1 MLCSK
6 CLCPLKS
13 ILETLTAQEMVFGG
27 GVFGR
32 WLAYEGGALTS
43 GISVLVEASLVAQR
57 LNCLPAMQETRF
69 DPGLGRSPGEGNGN
83 PLQYSCLENPM
94 DTEEPGGLQSMGS
107 QRVGHDWVTSHTH
120 THTHT
125 HTRVIIPSFCHMRKQ
140 DGGLQPGEK
149 LKAWAW
155 SWTSSL
161 WTMRNKFLLFISHPV
176 WGVSLYQPEQGDRG
190 QRVMWGVQY
199 SSSLGYLSP
208 CSPPSPSK
216 SLWNSTIPP
225 KNKTKKRMK
234 PTNQN
239 SRQTPSHSPTQGVAE
254 VFSKM
259 STYNSLI

>member
-1 MLCSK
+1 MLCCK

-32 WLAYEGGALTS
+32 WLAHEGGALTS

-83 PLQYSCLENPM
+83 LLQYSCLENPM

-125 HTRVIIPSFCHMRKQ
+125 RELSYLLSAIWGNKMVVFN
-140 DGGLQPGEK
+140 LEK
-149 LKAWAW
+149 
-155 SWTSSL
+155 
-161 WTMRNKFLLFISHPV
+161 
-176 WGVSLYQPEQGDRG
+176 
-190 QRVMWGVQY
+190 
-199 SSSLGYLSP
+199 
-208 CSPPSPSK
+208 
-216 SLWNSTIPP
+216 
-225 KNKTKKRMK
+225 
-234 PTNQN
+234 N
-239 SRQTPSHSPTQGVAE
+239 SRPEPDLGLPASGLWGIN
-254 VFSKM
+254 FSC
-259 STYNSLI
+259 L